1 MRAVKVDKN
10 QTEIVDAFRKM
21 GFSVQHLHT
30 VGGGVPDLLI
40 GRGGV
45 NLLVEVKYGDKAK
58 LTPEQIKWHNEW
70 RGQIA
75 IVRNL
80 DDVVKLVS
88 ELF

>member
-1 MRAVKVDKN
+1 MRAAKADKN
-10 QTEIVDAFRKM
+10 QSKIVDAFRRM

-40 GRGGV
+40 GRSGF
-45 NLLVEVKYGDKAK
+45 NFLVEVKDGDKAK

-70 RGQIA
+70 RGQVA

>member
-1 MRAVKVDKN
+1 MRAAKVDKN
-10 QTEIVDAFRKM
+10 QTEIVNAFRRM

-45 NLLVEVKYGDKAK
+45 NLLVEVKDGGKAK
-58 LTPEQIKWHNEW
+58 LTVDQIKWHNEW

-75 IVRNL
+75 IVRNI
-80 DDVVKLVS
+80 DDVIKLVS

>member
-1 MRAVKVDKN
+1 MRAAKVDKN
-10 QTEIVDAFRKM
+10 QTEIVDAFRRM

-45 NLLVEVKYGDKAK
+45 NLLVEVKDGGKAK
-58 LTPEQIKWHNEW
+58 LTEDQIKWHDEW
-70 RGQIA
+70 RGQVA
-75 IVRNL
+75 IVRNI

-88 ELF
+88 ELA